1 MTNISAKE
9 VADLR
14 AKTGA
19 GMMDCKKALVEAAG
33 DEGKAIEI
41 LKKKGALK
49 AAKRAERETK
59 AGVIES
65 YIHANHKIGVIVE
78 VLAESDFVAKND
90 EFKELAHDIALHIAA
105 MNPQYISKDDVPAAE
120 VQEAKEGFTAEMK
133 DSGKPAEII
142 EKIVE
147 GKMEKY
153 LAEICLLY
161 QPFVKDNTKTIEDLI
176 NEKIAKIGEKI
187 VVSRFSR
194 FEIGC

>member
-14 AKTGA
+14 AKTGV
-19 GMMDCKKALVEAAG
+19 GMMDCKKALLEANG
-33 DEGKAIEI
+33 DEKKAIE
-41 LKKKGALK
+41 LLRKKGASK
-49 AAKRAERETK
+49 AEKRAEKETK
-59 AGVIES
+59 VGIIGF

-105 MNPQYISKDDVPAAE
+105 MNPSYISKDDIPTADVK
-120 VQEAKEGFTAEMK
+120 EAKEGFMAEMK

-153 LAEICLLY
+153 FAETCLLY
-161 QPFVKDNTKTIEDLI
+161 QPFVKDATKTIEDLI
-176 NEKIAKIGEKI
+176 NEKVAKIGEKI

>member
-105 MNPQYISKDDVPAAE
+105 MNPQYISKEDVPASDMDRVA
-120 VQEAKEGFTAEMK
+120 GDFGAEMN
-133 DSGKPAEII
+133 DSGKPADIVKKII
-142 EKIVE
+142 D

-153 LAEICLLY
+153 FADVCLLY

-176 NEKIAKIGEKI
+176 NEKVAKIGEKI

>member
-1 MTNISAKE
+1 MTNINAKE

-14 AKTGA
+14 AKTGT
-19 GMMDCKKALVEAAG
+19 GMMDCKKALVEAGG
-33 DEGKAIEI
+33 DQKKAIEI
-41 LKKKGALK
+41 LKRSGALK
-49 AAKRAERETK
+49 AAKKAERETK
-59 AGVIES
+59 AGMIES

-105 MNPQYISKDDVPAAE
+105 MNPKYISKEDIPAPE
-120 VQEAKEGFTAEMK
+120 VDNEKKALISEIKA
-133 DSGKPAEII
+133 SGKPAEII

-153 LAEICLLY
+153 FAEVCLLY
-161 QPFVKDNTKTIEDLI
+161 QPFVKDQTKAIKDLI